1 MWYGPFI
8 PLRVAV
14 PTMSRGA
21 SGRQEEPSTRRK
33 VYRTVTPPYF
43 GRPDTEMT
51 VIGIAY
57 VLGVVVLLVA
67 LLPFLAAVWLLSTVM
82 DRYRRGARGD

>member
-1 MWYGPFI
+1 MGQG
-8 PLRVAV
+8 V
-14 PTMSRGA
+14 
-21 SGRQEEPSTRRK
+21 SGQQEEPSTRKK

-57 VLGVVVLLVA
+57 FLGLLVLLVP
-67 LLPFLAAVWLLSTVM
+67 LLPFLAIIWLMSKVM
-82 DRYRRGARGD
+82 DRYRRDTTRE

>member
-1 MWYGPFI
+1 
-8 PLRVAV
+8 
-14 PTMSRGA
+14 MSRGA
-21 SGRQEEPSTRRK
+21 SATQQEEPSRTQK

-57 VLGVVVLLVA
+57 FLGLVVLLVP
-67 LLPFLAAVWLLSTVM
+67 LLPFLAIVWLMSKMM
-82 DRYRRGARGD
+82 DRYRRDTTQG